1 MPVRFQPAN
10 VLLDA
15 GVTLL
20 IHATCHMPHV
30 SRDSKGCVR
39 PRTCCDCCCLWGG
52 SIRSTVA
59 TSVAVMES
67 WWNIPDV
74 RGVTT
79 WSQSPSAL
87 QQRTVCV
94 AFCRARLMA
103 DEALDLSDWNSG
115 HSTRSFAA
123 TAAHPPPPFPIPH
136 SQSHFPTPLSH
147 THESPCSAGSEEGG
161 RPRGGAAGADRQ
173 EAGVCHQGRAEADC
187 RRHHPQYD
195 QGDSGDPRA
204 PPCSEWA
211 TVLR

>member
-20 IHATCHMPHV
+20 IHATCHMPNV

-39 PRTCCDCCCLWGG
+39 PRTCCGCCCLGG
-52 SIRSTVA
+52 
-59 TSVAVMES
+59 
-67 WWNIPDV
+67 
-74 RGVTT
+74 G
-79 WSQSPSAL
+79 
-87 QQRTVCV
+87 
-94 AFCRARLMA
+94 
-103 DEALDLSDWNSG
+103 
-115 HSTRSFAA
+115 STRSTCCDLCCCNVILVEHSRCAGRYNMVSKSRCPPAA
-123 TAAHPPPPFPIPH
+123 SRLRRFLPCQADGRRSN

-195 QGDSGDPRA
+195 QGDSGVPRA